1 MKKKVITALKIIA
14 LLVFASLM
22 IVALVR
28 FIMLYEVVYRDNVPA
43 SNNNEEIVSKENVTV
58 SFMNLP
64 EVSSDEEFTEVY
76 RTEVLKRQAAGGNF
90 IKEEE
95 AAFFEENGYN
105 IRNYE
110 KGYMAFYDELY
121 NELEEI
127 YFPVLY
133 KDKENTVYFFYTG
146 KDGDI
151 EYWKLPEGYSK
162 SHEYLGNAHTDVEHV
177 ISRRPSWTVTYEE
190 VSGEIQ
196 LWQFG
201 KVEATYNVPAGSVYA
216 GLSEFEGYIFRSN
229 TDVYSLNEVGMY
241 WINGAQPGVEVIA
254 HNVAY
259 VIDADYYHS
268 SDAWCAP
275 LFVMTDGS
283 LKAYINWEG
292 EGDADSATH
301 LVDIAYEGGYDK
313 YFD

>member
-1 MKKKVITALKIIA
+1 MKKKVKII
-14 LLVFASLM
+14 SRI
-22 IVALVR
+22 IVALVIATLTILT
-28 FIMLYEVVYRDNVPA
+28 FAMAYEVISRENASA

-64 EVSSDEEFTEVY
+64 EVSSEEEFTKVY
-76 RTEVLKRQAAGGNF
+76 REEVLQRQVAGGNF

-201 KVEATYNVPAGSVYA
+201 KVEAMYNVPAGSVYA

-229 TDVYSLNEVGMY
+229 TDVYALNEVGMY
-241 WINGAQPGVEVIA
+241 SINTAEPGVEVIG
-254 HNVAY
+254 HNVAQ
-259 VIDADYYHS
+259 VIDADYYLT

-275 LFVMTDGS
+275 LFIMTDGS
-283 LKAYINWEG
+283 VKAYVNWEG
-292 EGDADSATH
+292 DDETFDSEEH

-313 YFD
+313 YYD